1 MTGETRRESARAVE
15 TLLVAWLIHSRIHEW
30 DDRIDYSSLRRM
42 PAAKTLRAVAAAF
55 LSIAPRSPTERR
67 STRVRFGDERIRL

>member
-1 MTGETRRESARAVE
+1 MTGETRRESAPDVE

-55 LSIAPRSPTERR
+55 
-67 STRVRFGDERIRL
+67 